1 MKGVNA
7 VLNPVSAL
15 EHRLFRLAMAKLG
28 GFLIVIEAGPTLKR
42 NELRVSA
49 CQYRNRGGGSGS
61 LAAQGCIMESV
72 WDHDDCGP
80 RD

>member
-28 GFLIVIEAGPTLKR
+28 DYLSLYGVLVIRRMAVWFPSVFIGIPWVLCMRLKETATLPADR
-42 NELRVSA
+42 F
-49 CQYRNRGGGSGS
+49 G
-61 LAAQGCIMESV
+61 IF
-72 WDHDDCGP
+72 
-80 RD
+80 